1 MRPPVSMMLFTTLS
15 GAAQGWFLALFVSD
29 LASSLGLLQAPAG
42 WLLGGAVGV
51 VAISALGLLAATFHL
66 GHPGRAWRAVAM
78 WRTSW
83 LSREVI
89 VLPLFI
95 VSVALW
101 GLAHWAGGPAWVPGT
116 VAALL
121 ALALYLCTGMI
132 YAAVRAIRQW
142 AHPVTPLN
150 FLLIGLA
157 SGSVFAA
164 AWAAWAAPALVKP
177 CAWAALGLTV
187 VAAASRG
194 WALRRNLTLTPL
206 TTLQT
211 AVGVR
216 HPRIQQKSQGA
227 TGGSFNTRE
236 FFHGRTP
243 GAVRTIRWLAAVL
256 GFGAPVALLL
266 LAQGSPTPGAWL
278 VLAVVMQSA
287 GLLAER
293 WSFFAEGQ
301 HTQNLYYQTVS

>member
-1 MRPPVSMMLFTTLS
+1 MLLFTTLS
-15 GAAQGWFLALFVSD
+15 GAAQGWFLALFAAD
-29 LASSLGLLQAPAG
+29 LASRLGLLAAPKG
-42 WLLGGAVGV
+42 LLLGGAVGV
-51 VAISALGLLAATFHL
+51 LAMSALGLLAATFHL
-66 GHPGRAWRAVAM
+66 GHPWRAWRAVAM

-89 VLPLFI
+89 VLPMFI
-95 VSVALW
+95 VTVALW
-101 GLAHWAGGPAWVPGT
+101 GLAHRTGGPAWIPGT
-116 VAALL
+116 LAALL

-150 FLLIGLA
+150 FLLLGLA
-157 SGSVFAA
+157 SGTGFAA
-164 AWAAWAAPALVKP
+164 AWAAWAAPTLVRP
-177 CAWAALGLTV
+177 YVWAALWLTV
-187 VAAASRG
+187 ASAASRG
-194 WALRRNLTLTPL
+194 WALRRNLTMTPL

-243 GAVRTIRWLAAVL
+243 GAVRTIRWLAAAL

-266 LAQGSPTPGAWL
+266 LAQGSPTPGTWL
-278 VLAVVMQSA
+278 ALAVVMQSA